1 MKSLHR
7 SDLYAWS
14 SFDEARNVDFSGT
27 LWVRETGN
35 VVIDP
40 MPMSPHD
47 QAHLDALGGVAL
59 VVVTNSDHLRD
70 AVGLAAATGAR
81 LAAPAAERGV
91 IDAPVDLWLADGDEP
106 VDGLVVLA
114 LEGSKTPGELALLI
128 EGSTLVCGDLV
139 RGHRG
144 GVLNRL
150 PAPKL
155 QDVRAADA
163 AIRRLAAL
171 PDVDAVIVGDGWP
184 VFRDGRARLAE
195 LAAALAD

>member
-27 LWVRETGN
+27 LWVREAGN

-40 MPMSPHD
+40 MPMSAHD
-47 QAHLDALGGVAL
+47 RAHLDALGGAAL

-81 LAAPAAERGV
+81 LAAPAAERGGV
-91 IDAPVDLWLADGDEP
+91 DAPVDLWLTEGDEP
-106 VDGLVVLA
+106 VPGLVVLA
-114 LEGSKTPGELALLI
+114 LDGSKTPGELALLI

-139 RGHRG
+139 RGQRG
-144 GVLNRL
+144 GALNRL

-155 QDVRAADA
+155 RDVGMANA

-171 PDVDAVIVGDGWP
+171 SDVEAVIVGDGWP
-184 VFRDGRARLAE
+184 VFRDGHARLAE